1 MLNNMIKKS
10 KEGFKEI
17 ANQINEAISSNSKTI
32 VIPISKGLWGIG
44 SIAIRDNVCG
54 EMNIKPWD
62 SKFSCNVNENNG
74 RYELIITI
82 KNE

>member
-1 MLNNMIKKS
+1 MIKKS

-17 ANQINEAISSNSKTI
+17 ANQINEAISSNLKTI

-54 EMNIKPWD
+54 EMNIKPWE
-62 SKFSCNVNENNG
+62 SPFSCDINENYG
-74 RYELIITI
+74 KYELTITI
-82 KNE
+82 KE

>member
-1 MLNNMIKKS
+1 MLNDMIKKS

-17 ANQINEAISSNSKTI
+17 ANQINEAINSNSKTI

-44 SIAIRDNVCG
+44 SIAIRNNVCD

-62 SKFSCNVNENNG
+62 SKFSCDINENNG
-74 RYELIITI
+74 KYKLIITI
-82 KNE
+82 KNG